1 MRELRRKANSH
12 NSGTA
17 ARALAPSTARVRMY
31 ALLHGAGRY
40 ILVGRSVAG
49 EALVPLPPKTI
60 RADMLLEGFLIKPV
74 RTATA

>member
-1 MRELRRKANSH
+1 MH
-12 NSGTA
+12 CC
-17 ARALAPSTARVRMY
+17 M
-31 ALLHGAGRY
+31 GAGRY

-74 RTATA
+74 RTAQRDIACNMRYHTRRTP